1 MGDDKLLNET
11 VVPLCSLVFIDN
23 GKQIKGKWD
32 YESGVGNT
40 VLDSTYDTCRRHLFT
55 LLRLMVSFFPH

>member
-11 VVPLCSLVFIDN
+11 GVPLCSLVSIDN

-32 YESGVGNT
+32 YESVVW
-40 VLDSTYDTCRRHLFT
+40 VLLYWIAHMIPVIFIVIFSPFCN
-55 LLRLMVSFFPH
+55 